1 MTPEQLQKSIT
12 NVTRWLQNEPLSSVD
27 TKKVPDWDLPPKVA
41 PSPVDIVVDDD
52 FHQML
57 GVPPSGS
64 TKTGSRPGSSARGS
78 KRGKNDGRNNFRS
91 GGHPAA
97 APAAPTAKDKGRS
110 QWADRRPRDQED
122 RGSNRDNWRQQPA
135 QPPRREPPQH
145 HSQPRQQQQQQ
156 SRDHPFPGNQAT
168 KTDDRPEDKPSNEDD
183 DQFFDSQLGFLLPT
197 FSDKSVKY
205 QLLDADVASPNLFHV
220 LLTGDDV
227 LESIEDVAEMLL
239 QMDNYF
245 KDRTN
250 PEPENSWIKTLRLGS
265 CLAVHLEE
273 VRNLESRFHTFSRP
287 HQRRCVRHL
296 KTVTQPFPTSH
307 FSQKSSQVNFLLR
320 P

>member
-1 MTPEQLQKSIT
+1 
-12 NVTRWLQNEPLSSVD
+12 
-27 TKKVPDWDLPPKVA
+27 
-41 PSPVDIVVDDD
+41 
-52 FHQML
+52 ML

-145 HSQPRQQQQQQ
+145 HSQPKQQQQQQ

-168 KTDDRPEDKPSNEDD
+168 KTDERPEDKASNEDD
-183 DQFFDSQLGFLLPT
+183 DQLFDSQLGFLLPT

-273 VRNLESRFHTFSRP
+273 VRNLESCFHT
-287 HQRRCVRHL
+287 
-296 KTVTQPFPTSH
+296 KPFLPSPA
-307 FSQKSSQVNFLLR
+307 SLCPPS
-320 P
+320 